1 MNRIHS
7 CVASILALIGAV
19 ALAGV
24 FYLVYL
30 FPRTEVAWGYKG
42 RALSA
47 AEQALAQL
55 SNLCKSFGLLIMPA
69 LLFAVIG
76 CGVWA
81 VLARKGSGQS
91 SANKALEDIGA

>member
-7 CVASILALIGAV
+7 CVASMLALIGAV

-24 FYLVYL
+24 LYLVHV
-30 FPRTEVAWGYKG
+30 FPRTESVWADED

-47 AEQALAQL
+47 VEQAIAQL
-55 SNLCKSFGLLIMPA
+55 SNLCKSFGLLIMPI
-69 LLFAVIG
+69 LIFAVIG

-81 VLARKGSGQS
+81 VLARTGSR
-91 SANKALEDIGA
+91 